1 MHERDGLSRFGD
13 RDDDYD
19 LPSLGTGRDRIW
31 PDLVADDFFGA
42 RRAAGDVDWPRTALL
57 AGGLILGS
65 AVLDRRAFNF
75 ADRHKDSRL
84 VKDGVRL
91 GNALPVA
98 ALGLSGLFAF
108 DDSRP
113 RLADAGIAALEAG
126 ALAFVGVEG
135 LKYAVGRARPTA
147 GLGKA
152 EFNAG
157 SSEDRFK
164 SFPSRH
170 TALMWAAVTPYAKEF
185 DMPWLYGV
193 AAITN
198 AARVGSR
205 EHWLSDTVA
214 GSVLGYA
221 LGSLTWEARRVKNR
235 PSLTVGPGTV
245 GLAWEL
251 P

>member
-1 MHERDGLSRFGD
+1 MRSKPRSPFFPSPTLFRSVSPGDLYSTLERPGVQMHERDGLSRFGD

-31 PDLVADDFFGA
+31 PDLAADDFFGA
-42 RRAAGDVDWPRTALL
+42 RRAAGNIDWPRTALL

-113 RLADAGIAALEAG
+113 RPPDAGIAALEAG
-126 ALAFVGVEG
+126 ALA
-135 LKYAVGRARPTA
+135 L
-147 GLGKA
+147 
-152 EFNAG
+152 
-157 SSEDRFK
+157 DRE
-164 SFPSRH
+164 S
-170 TALMWAAVTPYAKEF
+170 
-185 DMPWLYGV
+185 
-193 AAITN
+193 
-198 AARVGSR
+198 
-205 EHWLSDTVA
+205 
-214 GSVLGYA
+214 
-221 LGSLTWEARRVKNR
+221 
-235 PSLTVGPGTV
+235 
-245 GLAWEL
+245 
-251 P
+251 